1 MKAIKR
7 TALSLLLVLFVVF
20 FCACASFNPALNN
33 SSRDPNTVQQPELD
47 DDPTNDFTVTLR
59 LNEQPYVPTTAI
71 NVYWRNS
78 YDIYIAPVDEN
89 GVARIDGLD
98 DSYDASYKVTLS
110 NVPYGYAYDP
120 NAYVATNTS
129 RAVVIDMYD
138 LNVVRGTGNGLYN
151 CYEMSGTGVYSVT
164 VTEPGDSVFFEF
176 APQTSGTY
184 TVESWVDVNDD
195 GINPIATAYYGSS
208 NYKYA
213 PYRVTDEGACGSYT
227 RNFVHTIQIASQ
239 MISSSGGGQ
248 QTFTFEITAEPK
260 NGVYPVT
267 ISFAIKRNG
276 DFDLNTIKKTWA
288 VPQADWSAFDFNAFN
303 ALAGGTIKGAE
314 TLYKNTTGA
323 WIFDEDNYKIWKIT
337 EGGDGVYHVYDQEK
351 YPATNGYGPILVAYI
366 SEKCRFLDK
375 PFTLIESDSKAL
387 TVNGTEN
394 YKQFIEGYEAVA
406 SAGFYCVSNCP
417 CHRASDP
424 IKACPLDEH
433 GNKCPNCHYSCTPC
447 ERELFE
453 NYDCY
458 AKWCNAD
465 GVAPVTKEL
474 AEFLQKFAISQ
485 RYFAD
490 GDGWAEKSGIDAYE
504 DSQWLFACGYYE

>member
-164 VTEPGDSVFFEF
+164 VTEPGDSEFFEF
-176 APQTSGTY
+176 APETRGTY
-184 TVESWVDVNDD
+184 TEESWVDVNDD
-195 GINPIATAYYGSS
+195 GVNPIATAYYGSS
-208 NYKYA
+208 NYKYS
-213 PYRVTDEGACGSYT
+213 PYRVKDEGPCGSYT
-227 RNFVHTIQIASQ
+227 RNFIHTINIASQ

-260 NGVYPVT
+260 NGIYPIT
-267 ISFAIKRNG
+267 LSFAIKRNG
-276 DFDLNTIKKTWA
+276 DFDLNSVKSTWMI
-288 VPQADWSAFDFNAFN
+288 PKADWSNFDFNAFK
-303 ALAGGTIKGAE
+303 ALAGGNIKGAE
-314 TLYKNTTGA
+314 TLYPNTTDS
-323 WIFDEDNYKIWKIT
+323 WIFNEDNYKINPV
-337 EGGDGVYHVYDQEK
+337 DGVYRVYDETK
-351 YPATNGYGPILVAYI
+351 YAATNGYGPILVAYI
-366 SEKCRFLDK
+366 STPCRFLDK
-375 PFTLIESDSKAL
+375 PFTLIESESKAL
-387 TVNGTEN
+387 TVNGTDN
-394 YKQFIEGYEAVA
+394 YKQFIEGYESVA
-406 SAGFYCVSNCP
+406 SGGFYCVSNCP
-417 CHRASDP
+417 CHKNSSSP
-424 IKACPLDEH
+424 IKACPLDEN
-433 GNKCPNCHYSCTPC
+433 GNKCANCNVHCTPC
-447 ERELFE
+447 IRELYQ
-453 NYDCY
+453 NPNCY
-458 AKWCNAD
+458 AAWCNAD

-474 AEFLQKFAISQ
+474 AEFLQKFAITQ

-490 GDGWAEKSGIDAYE
+490 GDGWAERSGIDAYE